1 MKGEPSSSSNHIV
14 LQRLKRAGEEE
25 GVLQRLKRLGED
37 DRSKKV
43 EEEEEEE
50 EEELPSIGEED
61 IDNVIG
67 SCKSNIS
74 NS

>member
-1 MKGEPSSSSNHIV
+1 VKGEPSSSSNHIV

-50 EEELPSIGEED
+50 EELPSIGEED

>member
-25 GVLQRLKRLGED
+25 GVLQRLKRAGED

>member
-50 EEELPSIGEED
+50 EELPSIGEED